1 MMTKQEFTE
10 LFEVVQ
16 QYHEQSSELG
26 EMLHKTL
33 LDGHSVVCFGSKLQE
48 AYIKLLADNSRVS
61 AELIEQLLYAGSFSM
76 WIGFEGEQTE
86 YRIVTAEDLWEANEA
101 YRAMYLSCCGI
112 GKANHFINLKN

>member
-1 MMTKQEFTE
+1 MTKQEFIE

-16 QYHEQSSELG
+16 QYHEQSRELG

-33 LDGHSVVCFGSKLQE
+33 LNGHSVVCFGSKLQE

-61 AELIEQLLYAGSFSM
+61 AELIEQLLYDGAYSVY
-76 WIGFEGEQTE
+76 IGYDGEQTE

-101 YRAMYLSCCGI
+101 LD
-112 GKANHFINLKN
+112 NHLKTCL

>member
-1 MMTKQEFTE
+1 MTKQEFIE

-16 QYHEQSSELG
+16 QYHEQSRELG

-48 AYIKLLADNSRVS
+48 AYIKLLYDVS
-61 AELIEQLLYAGSFSM
+61 GVPTELIEKLLYEGSFSM
-76 WIGFEGEQTE
+76 WIGFEGEQKE

-101 YRAMYLSCCGI
+101 YCAL
-112 GKANHFINLKN
+112 FISSGYIATA